1 MLTLNKLY
9 SILDEYAPFE
19 ISRQIIK
26 EGGYDNSGILIKQ
39 HDSVCKIMFALDI
52 SVDVVKRAKRLGCDT
67 VITHHPAIY
76 NPITSLSID
85 NADKKALILAIK
97 ENINVISMHLNLD
110 IADGGI
116 DQSLAEGL
124 GGKTFKILE
133 YITEKNGYGREF
145 EVEETTLLQYKN
157 KVKTKF
163 NTQKVITYGKKNTV
177 IKKVASF
184 CGAGG
189 SSALNYSG
197 DADLIVTSDLAHH
210 VILALIERGKNLMI
224 IPHYVAEIYGFK
236 RFYERVKKE
245 IADLQFTFFEDKRF
259 R

>member
-1 MLTLNKLY
+1 MINLSYL
-9 SILDEYAPFE
+9 SEVIEGIAPLSLSKSFCD
-19 ISRQIIK
+19 K
-26 EGGYDNSGILIKQ
+26 GGYDNSGLLIKT
-39 HDSVCKIMFALDI
+39 HDKVNSVIFSLDLNEAVI
-52 SVDVVKRAKRLGCDT
+52 KRAKRLGCDT